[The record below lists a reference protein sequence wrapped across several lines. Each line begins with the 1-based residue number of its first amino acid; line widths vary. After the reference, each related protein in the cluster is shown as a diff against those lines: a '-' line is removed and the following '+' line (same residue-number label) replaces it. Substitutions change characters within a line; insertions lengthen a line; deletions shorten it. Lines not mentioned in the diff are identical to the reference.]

1 MKIGPLR
8 GRLPDV
14 MDPGFHGVRT
24 RWIRGFMPFRLAR
37 HTRALML
44 MVPA

>member
-1 MKIGPLR
+1 MKIGR
-8 GRLPDV
+8 CRTRLPDV
-14 MDPGFHGVRT
+14 MDPGFHGVGT
-24 RWIRGFMPFRLAR
+24 RWIRGFMTFRLAR

>member
-1 MKIGPLR
+1 MKIGPLADASR
-8 GRLPDV
+8 NV

-24 RWIRGFMPFRLAR
+24 RWIRGFMTFRLAR

-44 MVPA
+44 MVPV